1 MPAKNSIFY
10 SLIVLSFGMPSIAN
24 AAWEITQFEVFF
36 GEPWYTDNTIE
47 TAAGRVVDHAYS
59 LDEAQ
64 SRPSYI
70 SQATVTE
77 MQNYLHETAKLFES
91 MGLRAPQLEPV
102 VERDDGQDA
111 YRIYFYKTE
120 RRTPAVYGNACH
132 GGALRQFFAVHL
144 EQGSGFV
151 IGGNGKVTDKG
162 YADLAHELFHAVQ
175 ASYPLFTDCSL
186 GDWIVEGTSE
196 AVGYDTARKLRGINP
211 RGHASLGLRRYHQ
224 ALRIMDDPVCFETDD
239 SGLGGCR
246 ERHDAYWTA
255 SLWRYI
261 GEMSRKGGAFP
272 PTSYTEANYNYLG
285 DFFSNKL
292 SAAPSEN
299 SELTWLDDN
308 LTNTRRFGK
317 SLNRVYSTFTT
328 AFSAYPATRPGAS
341 GQSTKAQENAWLDT
355 VFGSC
360 PEITINPDVSPTQLS
375 VKLNKV
381 AAACFRLNTDTGS
394 PMHIQL
400 TAHTDGSARFQD
412 LWAGV
417 SSSMSVGP
425 ATLVQADGV
434 NFAEW
439 RFRVDLAPGESTT
452 LLINNVAGDAENT
465 QDQTLKLRLTAS
477 LWNMSLGSP

>member
-1 MPAKNSIFY
+1 MLARNCVLQ
-10 SLIVLSFGMPSIAN
+10 SLIFLSLGVPTLAN

-36 GEPWYTDNTIE
+36 GEPWYIKNEAATT
-47 TAAGRVVDHAYS
+47 AGRVVDHVYS
-59 LDEAQ
+59 LDE
-64 SRPSYI
+64 SHSKPSYI

-77 MQNYLHETAKLFES
+77 IQNYLHEAAKLYES
-91 MGLRAPQLEPV
+91 MGFRAPQLEPV

-111 YRIYFYKTE
+111 YRIYVYKSE
-120 RRTPAVYGNACH
+120 DKTPAVYGNACF
-132 GGALRQFFAVHL
+132 GGGLRQYFSVHL
-144 EQGSGFV
+144 EQSPGFV
-151 IGGNGKVTDKG
+151 IGGDGKVTDKG

-175 ASYPLFTDCSL
+175 ASYPLFTECSL

-196 AVGYDTARKLRGINP
+196 AVGYDTARKLRGVNP
-211 RGHASLGLRRYHQ
+211 RGHASLGLRRYNH

-246 ERHDAYWTA
+246 EKQDAYWTA

-272 PTSYTEANYNYLG
+272 PTTYTEANYNYL
-285 DFFSNKL
+285 DEFFSNKL
-292 SAAPSEN
+292 PASPSEN
-299 SELTWLDDN
+299 SELKWLDDN
-308 LTNTRRFGK
+308 LTDKKRFGK

-328 AFSAYPATRPGAS
+328 AFSAYPGTRPGAS
-341 GQSTKAQENAWLDT
+341 GKSTKAQENVWLDT
-355 VFGSC
+355 AFGSC
-360 PEITINPDVSPTQLS
+360 PEITINPDESPMLLS
-375 VKLNKV
+375 VELNKV

-400 TAHTDGSARFQD
+400 TAHPEDNTRLQD

-417 SSSMSVGP
+417 SSAMSVGP
-425 ATLVQADGV
+425 PTPVQADGI

-452 LLINNVAGDAENT
+452 LVINNVAGDAENT
-465 QDQTLKLRLTAS
+465 QVQTLKLRLTAS
-477 LWNMSLGSP
+477 LWNLSLESP